1 MSDLNY
7 YLMYSEFRRLVKN
20 DSLSLA
26 LALRWVYNI
35 KEENCFELVNLVS
48 KGEPFEVSLLEK
60 DESAKRENTSSDRA
74 YWYWYYG
81 GAGSGLM
88 QEQNRQS

>member
-7 YLMYSEFRRLVKN
+7 YLMYSEFRTLAKN

-48 KGEPFEVSLLEK
+48 RGEPFELSLLEGD
-60 DESAKRENTSSDRA
+60 DEPSKRYNNVA
-74 YWYWYYG
+74 
-81 GAGSGLM
+81 A
-88 QEQNRQS
+88 